1 MKILLA
7 AADLTPLIS
16 ADPLV
21 LAGAIPSLP
30 VALQRA
36 GHEVSVVGP
45 LTAQLAG
52 SPELKIKPT
61 GVKIAVPLGSERLNV
76 EVREARS
83 PQGLQ
88 LFLLQEASVF
98 GPRPEQ
104 AAAPRLDARA
114 ATLFSKS
121 IVELARRLSPAPDI
135 VQIQDWAGAL
145 APVFMQSQHLP
156 FTSVLAVAD
165 PAAQGSF
172 SVDDFGLLNLGWE
185 YFRPGAVEFFG
196 RVNFLK
202 TGILHATAVV
212 AEGDLERAALQTP
225 EDGGGLDMVFREHAG
240 RLHGIPAGLDEQTW
254 NPAKDD
260 SIARKYRPAQLAG
273 KDSCRAAFL
282 AQAGLTKNPAGP
294 VYLLDAGRNHH
305 ETALVDGLAA
315 KLDQLLEDDLRL
327 VVLGEFPH
335 DSTAAVAFDIAARRH
350 AAKLA
355 IMRQVDART
364 RHQALAGSDY
374 QIFLGRGLGLT
385 ARLLRSLKY
394 GAVPILPAGP
404 GLRQVIQDYDPSAD
418 TGCGLVFYEPGQ
430 AALFDVLAHRGPGL
444 VQSPDRWESLRQHA
458 MIQAG
463 KFSWARTAASYVAL
477 YGHLGH

>member
-7 AADLTPLIS
+7 ASDLTPLIS
-16 ADPLV
+16 TDPLV
-21 LAGAIPSLP
+21 LAGTIPSLP

-36 GHEVSVVGP
+36 GHEVSLVGP
-45 LTAQLAG
+45 LVPAISAV
-52 SPELKIKPT
+52 PELKIKAT
-61 GVKIAVPLGSERLNV
+61 GVKISVPLGSDRITV

-88 LFLLQEASVF
+88 LFLLQEEAVF
-98 GPRPEQ
+98 ALLPEP
-104 AAAPRLDARA
+104 AARMTARA
-114 ATLFSKS
+114 AALFSKL

-135 VQIQDWAGAL
+135 VQIQDWPGAL

-156 FTSVLAVAD
+156 FTSVLAIAD

-185 YFRPGAVEFFG
+185 YFRPGTTEFFG

-202 TGILHATAVV
+202 AGILHATAIV

-225 EDGGGLDMVFREHAG
+225 EHGGGLDMVFREHAG

-254 NPAKDD
+254 NPAKDGF
-260 SIARKYRPAQLAG
+260 IARKYRPAQLAG
-273 KDSCRAAFL
+273 KDVCRNVFL
-282 AQAGLTKNPAGP
+282 AHVGLAKNPRGP
-294 VYLLDAGRNHH
+294 VYLLDAGGGHD
-305 ETALVDGLAA
+305 TALVEGLAL

-350 AAKLA
+350 AEKLS
-355 IMRQVDART
+355 IVRQVDERT
-364 RHQALAGSDY
+364 LHAALAGSDF
-374 QIFLGRGLGLT
+374 QLFLGRRLGLT
-385 ARLLRSLKY
+385 ALLLRSLKY
-394 GAVPILPAGP
+394 GAVPILPAGA
-404 GLRQVIQDYDPSAD
+404 GLRQVILDYDPSAD
-418 TGCGLVFYEPGQ
+418 VGCGLVFYSNQ
-430 AALFDVLAHRGPGL
+430 DVALFDVLAQRAPAL
-444 VQSPDRWESLRQHA
+444 RESEDRWESLRQYS

-477 YGHLGH
+477 YGQLGH

>member
-7 AADLTPLIS
+7 ASDLTPLIS
-16 ADPLV
+16 TDALV
-21 LAGAIPSLP
+21 LAGTIPSLP

-36 GHEVSVVGP
+36 GHEVSLVGP
-45 LTAQLAG
+45 LVPAIAAV
-52 SPELKIKPT
+52 PELKIKAT
-61 GVKIAVPLGSERLNV
+61 GVKITVPLGPDRLTV

-88 LFLLQEASVF
+88 LFLLQEEATF
-98 GPRPEQ
+98 GQPPQ
-104 AAAPRLDARA
+104 TAARMSARA
-114 ATLFSKS
+114 ATLFSKL

-135 VQIQDWAGAL
+135 VQVQDWPGAL

-156 FTSVLAVAD
+156 FTSVLAIGD
-165 PAAQGSF
+165 PTAQGSF

-185 YFRPGAVEFFG
+185 YFRPGTTEFFG

-202 TGILHATAVV
+202 AGILHATAIV

-225 EDGGGLDMVFREHAG
+225 EHGGGLDMVFREHAA

-254 NPAKDD
+254 NPGKDGL
-260 SIARKYRPAQLAG
+260 IPRKYRPAQLAG
-273 KDSCRAAFL
+273 KAVCRNVFL
-282 AQAGLTKNPAGP
+282 AHVGLAKNPPGP
-294 VYLLDAGRNHH
+294 VYLLDVGSGHD
-305 ETALVDGLAA
+305 TALIEGLAL

-350 AAKLA
+350 AAKLS
-355 IMRQVDART
+355 IVRQVDDRT
-364 RHQALAGSDY
+364 LHVALSGSDY
-374 QIFLGRGLGLT
+374 QLFLGRRLGLT
-385 ARLLRSLKY
+385 GLLLRSLKY

-418 TGCGLVFYEPGQ
+418 AGCGLVFYAPEE
-430 AALFDVLAHRGPGL
+430 AALFDVLAHRGPAL
-444 VQSPDRWESLRQHA
+444 LEPEDRWESLRQHA

-477 YGHLGH
+477 YGQLGH

>member
-7 AADLTPLIS
+7 ASDLTPLIS
-16 ADPLV
+16 TDPLV
-21 LAGAIPSLP
+21 LAQTIPALP

-36 GHEVSVVGP
+36 GHEVSLVGP
-45 LTAQLAG
+45 LVAALEAW
-52 SPELKIKPT
+52 PELKIKAT
-61 GVKIAVPLGSERLNV
+61 GVKITVPLGPERLIV

-88 LFLLQEASVF
+88 LFLLQEESTF
-98 GPRPEQ
+98 GQ
-104 AAAPRLDARA
+104 WAATSPALPLSARV
-114 ATLFSKS
+114 ATLFSKL

-156 FTSVLAVAD
+156 FTSVLAIGD
-165 PAAQGSF
+165 PAAQGTF

-185 YFRPGAVEFFG
+185 YFRPGTVEFFG

-202 TGILHATAVV
+202 AGILHSTAIV

-225 EDGGGLDMVFREHAG
+225 EHGQGLDMIFREHAG

-254 NPAKDD
+254 NPAKDNL
-260 SIARKYRPAQLAG
+260 IARKYRPAALGG
-273 KDSCRAAFL
+273 KDVCRNVLL
-282 AQAGLTKNPAGP
+282 AHVGLGKNPAGP
-294 VYLLDAGRNHH
+294 VYLLDLTSGH
-305 ETALVDGLAA
+305 ENVSFDALAA
-315 KLDQLLEDDLRL
+315 KLDQLLEDDLRC
-327 VVLGEFPH
+327 VVLGQFTE

-350 AAKLA
+350 AGKLA
-355 IMRQVDART
+355 IVREVDDRT
-364 RHQALAGSDY
+364 IHLALSGADY
-374 QIFLGRGLGLT
+374 QLFLGRGLGLT

-394 GAVPILPAGP
+394 GTVPILPAGP

-418 TGCGLVFYEPGQ
+418 AGSGLVFYAPGE
-430 AALFDVLAHRGPGL
+430 AALFDVLAHRAPSL
-444 VQSPDRWESLRQHA
+444 VAAAERWESLRQHA

-477 YGHLGH
+477 YGRLGH

>member
-7 AADLTPLIS
+7 ASDLTPLIS
-16 ADPLV
+16 TDPLV
-21 LAGAIPSLP
+21 LAGTIPSLP

-36 GHEVSVVGP
+36 GHEVSLVGP
-45 LTAQLAG
+45 LVPAIAAV
-52 SPELKIKPT
+52 PELKIKAT
-61 GVKIAVPLGSERLNV
+61 GVKITVPLGPDRVTV

-88 LFLLQEASVF
+88 LFLLQEEATF
-98 GPRPEQ
+98 APLPEV
-104 AAAPRLDARA
+104 AGKMSARA
-114 ATLFSKS
+114 AALYSKL

-135 VQIQDWAGAL
+135 VQIQDWPGAL

-156 FTSVLAVAD
+156 FTSILAIGD
-165 PAAQGSF
+165 PSAQGSF

-185 YFRPGAVEFFG
+185 YFRPGTTEFFG

-202 TGILHATAVV
+202 GGILHATAIV

-225 EDGGGLDMVFREHAG
+225 EHGGGLDVVFRENAG

-254 NPAKDD
+254 NPAKDGL
-260 SIARKYRPAQLAG
+260 IARKYRPAQLAG
-273 KDSCRAAFL
+273 KVVCRNAFL
-282 AQAGLTKNPAGP
+282 AHAGLAKNPRGP
-294 VYLLDAGRNHH
+294 VYLLDAGGAHD
-305 ETALVDGLAA
+305 TTFIDGLAL

-335 DSTAAVAFDIAARRH
+335 DTTAAVAFDIAARRH
-350 AAKLA
+350 AEKLS
-355 IMRQVDART
+355 IVRQVDDRT
-364 RHQALAGSDY
+364 LHAALSGSDY
-374 QIFLGRGLGLT
+374 QLFLGRRLGLT
-385 ARLLRSLKY
+385 ALLLRSLKY

-418 TGCGLVFYEPGQ
+418 AGCGLVFYSDQ
-430 AALFDVLAHRGPGL
+430 DAALFDVLAQRAPSL
-444 VQSPDRWESLRQHA
+444 LESEDRWESLRQHA
-458 MIQAG
+458 MIQAA

-477 YGHLGH
+477 YGRLGH